1 MKPLFTALFV
11 ALALSASAQTN
22 DGIFQ
27 LDKEYNLKAQGT
39 IKMNTSDATVTIVG
53 SNRSTVHVKI
63 YRQVTTKGIVFG
75 HDEFT
80 VDITEDDGNLNIR
93 ERSNSSVVGMVGYHH
108 EKYTITIEAPEG
120 ASLDVL
126 GDDGNYRIRN
136 VDGGISLDL
145 DDADVQL
152 SACSGDKFRFRL
164 DDGDIN
170 MDEGRGSLDVDAD
183 DADVRI
189 ERANFTSISA
199 DMDDGDLIIETSL
212 ANAGNY
218 YINAQD
224 GLVALTITQG
234 GGKFD
239 IRHGDSRIVTEG
251 DFQQLERT
259 ENRTSLQLASGSARV
274 DIRSDDAR
282 VKLIKR

>member
-1 MKPLFTALFV
+1 MKPIFTLFLLCL
-11 ALALSASAQTN
+11 ALAATAQTK

-27 LDKEYNLKAQGT
+27 LDRDYSMKPQGT
-39 IKMNTSDATVTIVG
+39 IKMSTSDATVTITG
-53 SNRSTVHVKI
+53 TTRANAHVKI

-75 HDEFT
+75 QEEFS
-80 VDITEDDGNLNIR
+80 VDITEDNGDLTIR
-93 ERSNSSVVGMVGYHH
+93 ERSNSTVVGMVGYHY
-108 EKYTITIEAPEG
+108 EKYTVAIEAPEG
-120 ASLDVL
+120 ANLQIR
-126 GDDGNYRIRN
+126 GDDGNYRIKN
-136 VDGGISLDL
+136 VNGSISLDL
-145 DDADVQL
+145 DDADVNL
-152 SACSGDKFRFRL
+152 AGCSGDNFRFQL
-164 DDGDIN
+164 DDGDVV
-170 MDEGRGSLDVDAD
+170 MDEGRGVLDVDAD

-189 ERANFTSISA
+189 EHANFSSISA

-218 YINAQD
+218 YINSQD

-251 DFQQLERT
+251 DFQQVERS
-259 ENRTSLQLASGSARV
+259 ENRTSLVLASGNAQV
-274 DIRSDDAR
+274 DIHSDDAR

>member
-1 MKPLFTALFV
+1 MKPIITAL
-11 ALALSASAQTN
+11 LLCLSLSVLAQTK

-27 LDKEYNLKAQGT
+27 LDREYSMKSQGT
-39 IKMNTSDATVTIVG
+39 IKMSNADATVTIVG
-53 SNRSTVHVKI
+53 SARTTAHVKI

-75 HDEFT
+75 HEEFT
-80 VDITEDDGNLNIR
+80 VDVTEDNGDLIIR
-93 ERSNSSVVGMVGYHH
+93 ERSNSSVVGMVGYHY

-120 ASLDVL
+120 VSLDVK
-126 GDDGNYRIRN
+126 GDDGNYKIRN
-136 VDGGISLDL
+136 VDGSISLDL

-152 SACSGDKFRFRL
+152 AGCSGDNFRFRL
-164 DDGDIN
+164 DDGDII
-170 MDEGRGSLDVDAD
+170 MDEGKGSLEVDAD

-239 IRHGDSRIVTEG
+239 IRHGDSRITTEG
-251 DFQQLERT
+251 DFRQVERS
-259 ENRTSLQLASGSARV
+259 ESRTSLQLASGNARV

-282 VKLIKR
+282 VKLIQR